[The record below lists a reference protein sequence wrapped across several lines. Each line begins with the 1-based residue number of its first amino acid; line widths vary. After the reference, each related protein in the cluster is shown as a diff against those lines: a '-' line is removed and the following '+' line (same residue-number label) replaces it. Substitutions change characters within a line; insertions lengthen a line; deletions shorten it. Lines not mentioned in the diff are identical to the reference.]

1 MSVQAPHRPSPGHS
15 PIPDREG
22 WSSAELEPQAPPR
35 QTVGDRILGLSPRRA
50 GFVAGLLLA
59 ILLFVLL
66 AGPIAHLRRRPAE
79 AVAPPP
85 PTTVVWG
92 VRLSDQTL
100 VTLISTPAGKPPMVV
115 AVPTET
121 LVDIPGAAPTIGE
134 AAATPGLLVAAAQ
147 ATLDARVPH
156 YLFVTKADLSALVDR
171 LGGIEVSVDQPFQ
184 SGGQQL
190 GPGPVKLLG
199 ADVLAYLEDGQAM
212 DQADAE
218 GVLGAQDTGGDE
230 ATSRWEDVL
239 TGLVAASRNAG
250 LWTFPLAQ
258 SDDVTLA
265 GKLLAGAHGSLVD
278 ELPTTVTD
286 NGLEPDPKGVAI
298 LVQQFV
304 LPRTALVRVVVLNGN
319 GEPSLGAQLSDLL
332 SQAGFRVVAS
342 QNAGSFRRKETEIVA
357 GTSGFLAA
365 ADQVRSLLGAGKVYV
380 GEQPTGIADIT
391 VVVGKDFTK
400 G

>member
-1 MSVQAPHRPSPGHS
+1 MSVQAPQRPSPGHTLV
-15 PIPDREG
+15 PDREG
-22 WSSAELEPQAPPR
+22 WSSAELEPQAPPHEGIGQQVR
-35 QTVGDRILGLSPRRA
+35 ALSPRRT
-50 GFVAGLLLA
+50 GFLAGLLLA
-59 ILLFVLL
+59 VLLFVWL
-66 AGPIAHLRRRPAE
+66 AGPIAHLLPRPA
-79 AVAPPP
+79 AAAAPPP

-100 VTLISTPAGKPPMVV
+100 VTIISTPAGRPPMVV
-115 AVPTET
+115 AVPVQT
-121 LVDIPGAAPTIGE
+121 LVDIPGAAPTVGE
-134 AAATPGLLVAAAQ
+134 AATTPGLLVAAAQ

-156 YLFVTKADLSALVDR
+156 YLFVTKTDLSALVDR
-171 LGGIEVSVDQPFQ
+171 LGGIEVSVDQAFQ
-184 SGGQQL
+184 SSGQQL

-199 ADVLAYLEDGQAM
+199 VDVVAYLQDGAAL

-239 TGLVAASRNAG
+239 TGLVAGSRNAG

-265 GKLLAGAHGSLVD
+265 GRLLAGAHGALVD

-286 NGLEPDPKGVAI
+286 NGLEPDPKGVAA
-298 LVQQFV
+298 LAQQFV

-319 GEPSLGAQLSDLL
+319 GEPSLGAILSDLL
-332 SQAGFRVVAS
+332 SRAGFRVVAS
-342 QNAGSFRRKETEIVA
+342 QNAGSFRRRETEIVA
-357 GTSGFLAA
+357 GTSGFLSA